1 MKLLKYFFVLI
12 SLTFVLFGCRIANPS
27 VMLRTPKDFKFEEF
41 PEKPDSQYV
50 IAVDDVVR
58 MRLMA
63 NDGIRLIDVIGAERM
78 QQSGSGN
85 MQQQSLTAGEE
96 YTVEYD
102 GTIKLP
108 VVGRF
113 KIAGLKQR
121 AAEDSL
127 EKIFSKVYKDP
138 FIQLSV
144 SNKRVIIF
152 PGGLGTA
159 KVIPL
164 VNPNLTLFE
173 ALALAGGIDPD
184 GKAYRIKLIRGN
196 LKKPYVFLIDAS
208 SIETIK
214 NADLILQADDIIYVE
229 PVERPSRFFARDIAP
244 WISIVTSTLGLA
256 LTIYALTQI
265 AN

>member
-78 QQSGSGN
+78 QQTGGGN
-85 MQQQSLTAGEE
+85 LQQSSMMGEE
-96 YTVEYD
+96 YTVEFD

-127 EKIFSKVYKDP
+127 EKIFAGVYKNP
-138 FIQLSV
+138 FVQLSV
-144 SNKRVIIF
+144 SNKRVIVF

-214 NADLILQADDIIYVE
+214 NADMILQADDIIYVE
-229 PVERPSRFFARDIAP
+229 PVERPSRFFTRDIAP
-244 WISIVTSTLGLA
+244 WISVVTSTLGLA

-265 AN
+265 AK

>member
-1 MKLLKYFFVLI
+1 MKLLKYFFLL
-12 SLTFVLFGCRIANPS
+12 SAFFMVLFGCRVANPS
-27 VMLRTPKDFKFEEF
+27 IMLRTPKDFKFEEF
-41 PEKPDSQYV
+41 PERPDSQYV

-63 NDGIRLIDVIGAERM
+63 NDGIRLIDIIGAERSQM
-78 QQSGSGN
+78 SGGNNTQQTSA
-85 MQQQSLTAGEE
+85 MGEE
-96 YTVEYD
+96 YTVEFD

-127 EKIFSKVYKDP
+127 EKIFSKVYKNP
-138 FIQLSV
+138 FVQLSV
-144 SNKRVIIF
+144 SNKRVIVF
-152 PGGLGTA
+152 PGGLGSA
-159 KVIPL
+159 QVIPL

-184 GKAYRIKLIRGN
+184 GKAYRIKLIRGD

-265 AN
+265 AK